1 MEQAVDLLSVFKS
14 FAQGGS
20 VYSVVIYTSE
30 FGQKR
35 LADEEKY
42 GPEGRIVEEDRGFE
56 DIDETGEDGEDHVN
70 EARMSFSINW
80 P

>member
-1 MEQAVDLLSVFKS
+1 M
-14 FAQGGS
+14 
-20 VYSVVIYTSE
+20 
-30 FGQKR
+30 
-35 LADEEKY
+35 
-42 GPEGRIVEEDRGFE
+42 EEDRGFE

>member
-1 MEQAVDLLSVFKS
+1 MKQAVDLLSVFKS

-70 EARMSFSINW
+70 EARTFCSINW